1 MDVDGRSV
9 AYASVFF
16 QPRRNHL
23 FSFNIGVNEG
33 RSFST

>member
-1 MDVDGRSV
+1 MERLAV

-23 FSFNIGVNEG
+23 FSFHAGMNGG
-33 RSFST
+33 RSLST